1 MTHDNGLTIN
11 TLQSTLDWLYD
22 RVINGIAGLES
33 AQALANAYQH
43 THPNRQD
50 CVNALIRGQNIKA
63 GASGFI
69 TGLGG
74 LMTLPVTIPLNMTS
88 VLFIQIRMI
97 AAIALLSG
105 HSLKDD
111 NVKTCVYLCLC
122 GNTTKDILK
131 NLGIQL
137 GTRLTRQLLGQTSS
151 GVIRHIN
158 RSVCVKLMAQIGQKG
173 SINTIKLIPLFGGL
187 IGGVFDSITTDIIG
201 NMARDIFISPHAIP
215 ALVHDDI
222 HTQ

>member
-22 RVINGIAGLES
+22 RAINGIAGLDS
-33 AQALANAYQH
+33 AQMLADAYQH

-97 AAIALLSG
+97 AAIALLGG
-105 HSLKDD
+105 HNLKDD
-111 NVKTCVYLCLC
+111 EVKTCVYLCLC
-122 GNTTKDILK
+122 GNTAKDILK
-131 NLGIQL
+131 NVGIQL
-137 GTRLTRQLLGQTSS
+137 GTRLTRQLLGQASS
-151 GVIRHIN
+151 GVVRHIN
-158 RSVCVKLMAQIGQKG
+158 RAVSVKLMAQVGQKG
-173 SINTIKLIPLFGGL
+173 SLNTLKLIPLVGGL
-187 IGGVFDSITTDIIG
+187 MGGAFDSITTDLIG
-201 NMARDIFISPHAIP
+201 NMARDIFIRPHVIP
-215 ALVHDDI
+215 ALEHNNNQ
-222 HTQ
+222 TQ

>member
-22 RVINGIAGLES
+22 RAINGIPGLDS
-33 AQALANAYQH
+33 AQALADAYRH
-43 THPNRQD
+43 THPDRRE
-50 CVNALIRGQNIKA
+50 CVNALIRWQNTKA
-63 GASGFI
+63 GASGFLS
-69 TGLGG
+69 GLGG

-88 VLFIQIRMI
+88 ILFIQIRMI
-97 AAIALLSG
+97 AAIALLGG

-122 GNTTKDILK
+122 GNTAKDILK
-131 NLGIQL
+131 NVGIQL

-151 GVIRHIN
+151 GIIRHIN
-158 RSVCVKLMAQIGQKG
+158 RSVGVKLMAQVGQKG
-173 SINTIKLIPLFGGL
+173 SINALKLIPLVGGL
-187 IGGVFDSITTDIIG
+187 IGSVFDSITTDIIG
-201 NMARDIFISPHAIP
+201 NMARDIFIRPHAIP
-215 ALVHDDI
+215 ALIHDDI

>member
-22 RVINGIAGLES
+22 RAINGIAGLDS
-33 AQALANAYQH
+33 AQTLADAYRH
-43 THPNRQD
+43 THPDRRE
-50 CVNALIRGQNIKA
+50 CVNALIRWQNTKA
-63 GASGFI
+63 GASGFLS
-69 TGLGG
+69 GLGG
-74 LMTLPVTIPLNMTS
+74 MMTLPVTIPLNMTS

-97 AAIALLSG
+97 VAIALLGG

-122 GNTTKDILK
+122 GNTAKDILK
-131 NLGIQL
+131 NVGIQL

-158 RSVCVKLMAQIGQKG
+158 RAVGV
-173 SINTIKLIPLFGGL
+173 KLIPLVGGL

-201 NMARDIFISPHAIP
+201 NMARDIFISPRAIP
-215 ALVHDDI
+215 ALIHDDI